1 MTTAT
6 TSFDAAELKRSIEE
20 RDASRQADLFAD
32 DATVEVI
39 DKSNPPSNPLV
50 LSGREAIHEFLA
62 DTASRDMTHEFGNLV
77 VDGDHASYTID
88 CRYPDGTR
96 VLCMATV
103 EIRDGHI
110 VRQRG
115 VQAWDEQ

>member
-1 MTTAT
+1 MATTAT
-6 TSFDAAELKRSIEE
+6 QFDPQILKRSIEE
-20 RDASRQADLFAD
+20 RDASAQAALFAD
-32 DATVEVI
+32 DAVFEVV
-39 DKSNPPSNPLV
+39 DKANPPSNPLV